1 MKFTW
6 GVEMSTCTY
15 TEELKSCNLR
25 FPLISA
31 EKKVVLRGFFYVSN
45 EMVGNEFVY

>member
-6 GVEMSTCTY
+6 GVEMSTCTQ
-15 TEELKSCNLR
+15 SNLR

-31 EKKVVLRGFFYVSN
+31 EKKGGTEGFFFLCKQRN
-45 EMVGNEFVY
+45 GW

>member
-1 MKFTW
+1 M
-6 GVEMSTCTY
+6 GSGNEYMY

-31 EKKVVLRGFFYVSN
+31 EKKGGTEGGFFYVSN